1 MRDLIALA
9 ERCEAA
15 EGPNFA
21 LEQEIARATE
31 HPASD
36 RPGFICP
43 AYTASLDAAMMLVP
57 ENMPMWAVTSRNSA
71 TVGNKDNP
79 LSWRFAANP
88 ALALTAACLRAIAG
102 ESHD

>member
-1 MRDLIALA
+1 MRSDLIALA
-9 ERCEAA
+9 ERCEVA
-15 EGPNFA
+15 EGPSR
-21 LEQEIARATE
+21 E
-31 HPASD
+31 
-36 RPGFICP
+36 
-43 AYTASLDAAMMLVP
+43 LDAAMMLVP

-79 LSWRFAANP
+79 LSWRFAATP